1 MRSRP
6 IVFGAVCAVVASF
19 DVAAPGLAH
28 AASVIHVRQVSG
40 CSDTAANAGS
50 DAVPYCSISAAV
62 SVVQPGQEVEVGE
75 GTYKESVTVSRSG
88 TPQAPIVIAA
98 EPDTLVY
105 LQNFIDN
112 AHSGPVPLK
121 LDHVHD
127 VTVRGLRVQGSEQ
140 DAVLVDGS
148 SDVVLD
154 HLFASGGDSTS
165 SVEVT
170 GGSSNV
176 TLSRSNL
183 GGYEAPAVLVHG
195 GSRDT
200 TITTNNLG
208 LGQDGIVVDGA
219 TGTVVTSNT
228 VWKLK
233 GSSVVL
239 KNGATGSTVENNVL
253 IPPRTAKPAT
263 DTPVFS
269 VDAASAPNTVADYNT
284 VQAGAGYAAYSWAGA
299 VQHTQ
304 ETFTQASGQGT
315 HDIVQIGD
323 EQNGGW
329 PSYLAV
335 EGDSRI
341 DSANVAAPGE
351 LPSDIDGVT
360 ALDDPRVRNTG
371 TGSGYRDRGA
381 YEFKDPLASGD
392 ISLVP
397 AAAPIGVPVTIK
409 VNPSVGW
416 SKNLTYTFTFDDDN
430 PTTVS
435 GPDSTV
441 QHTFTTVGR
450 RTVRYRVT
458 DDLGAE
464 TPWLGVYFEAGTP
477 GDPLVPVLSTSSLGV
492 EYDYRGR
499 PAVRIVVGMYP
510 SRDPWEITQAYVDFG
525 DGTPEQGPI
534 SVDANQDLDQDH
546 LYYASGTYTVK
557 LTLTDY
563 IGRTASTTQ
572 KVTVT
577 VPTLP
582 ATQATV
588 HRIGGGD
595 RYDTARLVSQAQ
607 WKDGAASAVV
617 LARGDQA
624 PDALAGVPFAA
635 RMEGPLLLTDPKSLD
650 QETKAEIARV
660 TGGPSADKTV
670 YILGGDSAVS
680 PSVESGLRAAG
691 YHVVRYQGADRFKTA
706 LAVASAF
713 GNSWR
718 VIVATGQDFPDAVAA
733 GPLGARES
741 APIVLSDGNAL
752 DPATAAFILAHQEI
766 EPVGGFAQ
774 RAVATLNTTGR
785 TVDQTLSGPTR
796 YDTAVAVANALI
808 QLTGQAPTGV
818 GIASGQMFPD
828 ALTGGTYAAHLG
840 IPLLLT
846 EPTALPPA
854 TRIPLTGWANSL
866 ATVTVFGG
874 DKAVTG
880 AVVDAVAAAVKGT
893 VK

>member
-1 MRSRP
+1 MLWATAVLCEDLFAESPAAAGGRFAGTWRSVVRSRP

-464 TPWLGVYFEAGTP
+464 TPGSVCTSR
-477 GDPLVPVLSTSSLGV
+477 PVRQATRSSRSCRPARLALST
-492 EYDYRGR
+492 
-499 PAVRIVVGMYP
+499 
-510 SRDPWEITQAYVDFG
+510 
-525 DGTPEQGPI
+525 
-534 SVDANQDLDQDH
+534 
-546 LYYASGTYTVK
+546 
-557 LTLTDY
+557 
-563 IGRTASTTQ
+563 TT
-572 KVTVT
+572 
-577 VPTLP
+577 
-582 ATQATV
+582 
-588 HRIGGGD
+588 
-595 RYDTARLVSQAQ
+595 
-607 WKDGAASAVV
+607 
-617 LARGDQA
+617 
-624 PDALAGVPFAA
+624 
-635 RMEGPLLLTDPKSLD
+635 
-650 QETKAEIARV
+650 
-660 TGGPSADKTV
+660 
-670 YILGGDSAVS
+670 
-680 PSVESGLRAAG
+680 
-691 YHVVRYQGADRFKTA
+691 
-706 LAVASAF
+706 
-713 GNSWR
+713 
-718 VIVATGQDFPDAVAA
+718 AA
-733 GPLGARES
+733 GPPYGSWSVCTHRGIRGRSPRRTSTLAMARRS
-741 APIVLSDGNAL
+741 KGLFPSMRTKTWTRTIS
-752 DPATAAFILAHQEI
+752 
-766 EPVGGFAQ
+766 
-774 RAVATLNTTGR
+774 TT
-785 TVDQTLSGPTR
+785 PP
-796 YDTAVAVANALI
+796 
-808 QLTGQAPTGV
+808 APT
-818 GIASGQMFPD
+818 P
-828 ALTGGTYAAHLG
+828 
-840 IPLLLT
+840 
-846 EPTALPPA
+846 
-854 TRIPLTGWANSL
+854 
-866 ATVTVFGG
+866 
-874 DKAVTG
+874 
-880 AVVDAVAAAVKGT
+880 
-893 VK
+893 